1 MRIAIISPGPFTVP
15 PINGSSVEHD
25 IDEVSRELAREHSVV
40 IYTRK
45 SGKHNKSEHVGNIHY
60 IRYSYKGGKE
70 YIRRV
75 SRDLKK
81 RRFDVIL
88 IENRPSYVAAVKKQ
102 VPKVPIV
109 LNMHSHVYASPPIMS
124 REKMRKVGKQ
134 IHAMITNSHYL
145 RGYFIRQFN
154 LDPSKVH
161 AVHLGVHLE
170 PYVRAAF
177 SSEVLAIR
185 RKYKLEPT
193 DRVLFFAGRIM
204 KEKGVHL
211 LIKSFREIAKHD
223 PKARLLIVGGTG
235 YGSNRDNA
243 YVRYLHKLAKP
254 IKNKVHFTKFVSS
267 NKMPIYYQLADIVAT
282 PSVWKE
288 AFCRVNLEAM
298 ASGKPVL
305 STTSGGISEVIMDN
319 QTGVLVHPSRW
330 LEEVPGLWELL
341 WSRRLIREEMGRKA
355 LIRAA
360 QLNWQATA
368 RGYLEVF
375 SSCIRLKNNKL

>member
-15 PINGSSVEHD
+15 PINGSSVELD
-25 IDEVSRELAREHSVV
+25 IDEVSRELARDHSVD

-45 SGKHNKSEHVGNIHY
+45 GGKYKNSEHVGNIHY
-60 IRYSYKGGKE
+60 IRYTYKGGKE
-70 YIRRV
+70 YIRQV
-75 SRDLKK
+75 AKDLKK
-81 RRFDVIL
+81 RNVDVIL
-88 IENRPSYVAAVKKQ
+88 IENRPSYVSAVKKRL
-102 VPKVPIV
+102 PNTPIV
-109 LNMHSHVYASPPIMS
+109 LNMHSHVYAVPPIMS

-134 IHAMITNSHYL
+134 VNALITNSYYL
-145 RGYFIRQFN
+145 RGYLIREFHI
-154 LDPSKVH
+154 DPSKVH

-177 SSEVLAIR
+177 SSEVQQLR

-193 DRVLFFAGRIM
+193 DRVLFFAGRLM

-211 LIKSFREIAKHD
+211 LVKSFREIAKQD
-223 PKARLLIVGGTG
+223 PRARLMVVGATG
-235 YGSNRDNA
+235 YGSNRNNA
-243 YVRYLHKLAKP
+243 YVRYLHKIAKP
-254 IKNKVHFTKFVSS
+254 VKDKVLFTNFVSS

-319 QTGVLVHPSRW
+319 QTGILIHPSRW
-330 LEEVPGLWELL
+330 VRECPEWWNLL
-341 WSRRLIREEMGRKA
+341 WSRRFMREEMGRKA

-360 QLNWQATA
+360 QFNWQATA
-368 RGYLEVF
+368 QGYLDVF
-375 SSCIRLKNNKL
+375 FSCMDKD